1 MGGSPARGRGMR
13 AGPCKD
19 GTWQVVAEG
28 IENGGRMSN
37 VQCPMS
43 NGKGRRNCEGRR
55 ASVARGYGSGV
66 GSGHNGGTVSGP
78 FTGPSPPQAGLQA
91 GPSRAGRSDARS
103 LPTPVPRFQRG
114 WACEARVVM
123 RGGAFCR
130 GSAFGKDTRSAI
142 VRSEEIPD
150 PDRLRSAETPSFFAN
165 ISDVP
170 FSVPL
175 PRISAM
181 STFPS
186 QLIHI
191 PLSQVAWRDPVFSP
205 PQSDV
210 CPSFPAVST
219 ASSTHIRSRK
229 LYQYSQLC
237 SRMTFWR
244 NSSPNRGFS

>member
-1 MGGSPARGRGMR
+1 MDLMDGMDGG
-13 AGPCKD
+13 
-19 GTWQVVAEG
+19 
-28 IENGGRMSN
+28 IGGRRLLEARAL
-37 VQCPMS
+37 VAA
-43 NGKGRRNCEGRR
+43 GERR
-55 ASVARGYGSGV
+55 GV
-66 GSGHNGGTVSGP
+66 GDKTNRPSPIGATLRGTRGLQRPRSCFGPEGQNESLALRSGP
-78 FTGPSPPQAGLQA
+78 FTGLARRGGLQA

-103 LPTPVPRFQRG
+103 LPTPVPRFERG